1 MRRRNLDE
9 DQTIGRGKL
18 PNART
23 HLKDFVK
30 RHGRVDFFNLRY
42 VRCEMRVGELILPR
56 DVANKSLKTSRRE
69 EGKASLCANFKAVQA
84 PGACGREIFSRLLL
98 FLDVPFKI
106 LFPDLGDPFR
116 DETFSF

>member
-1 MRRRNLDE
+1 MKTQPYHFALGTQRKLLEMRRRNLDE

-69 EGKASLCANFKAVQA
+69 EGKASYARTSKRFK
-84 PGACGREIFSRLLL
+84 L
-98 FLDVPFKI
+98 
-106 LFPDLGDPFR
+106 
-116 DETFSF
+116 